1 MALLN
6 QRWRVMLTVL
16 VPVLCRL
23 DIISPAGCCVVGLH
37 RSGHPTAGL
46 GGRSGRQKPAVGS
59 PLNRFGTEM
68 APFGTTFPPL

>member
-23 DIISPAGCCVVGLH
+23 DIICARC
-37 RSGHPTAGL
+37 
-46 GGRSGRQKPAVGS
+46 
-59 PLNRFGTEM
+59 
-68 APFGTTFPPL
+68 